1 MHGADPLYA
10 FTATLGYSRRRWAWF
25 TTNERAATMHSLMET
40 ASLTGVNPEAYLRQV
55 LSVVADYSVN
65 QVADL
70 LPWNVAIASS

>member
-1 MHGADPLYA
+1 
-10 FTATLGYSRRRWAWF
+10 
-25 TTNERAATMHSLMET
+25 MHSLMET